1 MMKKNP
7 KNFPSFLSGMLVMLL
22 IVVLTGSAVATNG
35 KITKELEYRDIT
47 VTLDGQSLDLR
58 DTAGNPVEPFMF
70 DGTNY
75 LPIRALAEALGLEVS
90 WNGAT
95 STVILQTLGTAS
107 GTNGN
112 QPTQPVQSAQP
123 AQPTAPS
130 APSVSTSPTSPAES
144 DPEHKTVYVTRTGK
158 KYHYSSSCNG
168 GTYIASTLSRALA
181 QGLQPCNK
189 CVS

>member
-1 MMKKNP
+1 MMKKNL
-7 KNFPSFLSGMLVMLL
+7 PSFLSGMLVMLL

-35 KITKELEYRDIT
+35 KITKELEYRDIA

-58 DTAGNPVEPFMF
+58 DAAGNPVEPFMF

-75 LPIRALAEALGLEVS
+75 LPVRALAKALGLEVS

-95 STVILQTLGTAS
+95 STVVLQTPGIAS
-107 GTNGN
+107 GTNEN
-112 QPTQPVQSAQP
+112 QPTQSVQP

-130 APSVSTSPTSPAES
+130 APSVSTLPTLPAES

-158 KYHYSSSCNG
+158 KYHYNSNCNG